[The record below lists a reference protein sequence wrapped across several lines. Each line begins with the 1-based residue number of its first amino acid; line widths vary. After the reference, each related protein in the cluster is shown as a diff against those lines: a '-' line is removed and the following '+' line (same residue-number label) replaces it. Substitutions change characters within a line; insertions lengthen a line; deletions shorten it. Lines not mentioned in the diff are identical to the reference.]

1 MAKRSEA
8 ELMFEQLLKEAA
20 KPDSAG
26 VDLPSQMISPQP
38 GFCMKTVKIPD
49 GTDPWLNRDG
59 WPPGAEKVFLNI
71 CFSEKLPD
79 PPDISEEKL
88 VELIQVSEDAEGAE
102 GFRVPMSLGEP
113 HAELDKSGKGCT
125 VYDVVISQGFMKKIK
140 EKEVFMSF
148 FMTVA
153 LEGLEDKYKIN
164 LSRDCKLLKNKKFMG
179 TLPEH
184 NVRTKS
190 KPQIQE
196 VRKLMEELKVKD
208 GQKQLPEFQK
218 IEEVEESKKSAAKEP
233 KFVIF
238 KDPPDENPEFLVVEI
253 QLPGVISAKSLQ
265 LDVNEDT
272 LLLTTRSDLYRLH
285 VKYLPF
291 DVIPEQ
297 TLAQFNKQTSC
308 LTVTLTISSSSKA
321 Y

>member
-1 MAKRSEA
+1 
-8 ELMFEQLLKEAA
+8 MFEQLLQEAA
-20 KPDSAG
+20 KPESAG
-26 VDLPSQMISPQP
+26 VDLPSQLISPQP
-38 GFCMKTVKIPD
+38 GFCMKTVKVPE
-49 GTDPWLNRDG
+49 GSNPWANSSG

-79 PPDISEEKL
+79 PPDVSEEKL
-88 VELIQVSEDAEGAE
+88 VELIQVTEDAEGAE
-102 GFRVPMSLGEP
+102 GFRIPMSLGEP
-113 HAELDKSGKGCT
+113 RAELDKSGKGCT
-125 VYDVVISQGFMKKIK
+125 VYDVVISEGFMKKIQ
-140 EKEVFMSF
+140 EKEIFMSF

-218 IEEVEESKKSAAKEP
+218 VQEVNDEKSLAKEP

-238 KDPPDENPEFLVVEI
+238 KDPPEGSPQFLVVEI
-253 QLPGVISAKSLQ
+253 QLPGVISAKSLL

-272 LLLTTRSDLYRLH
+272 LLLTTRSDLYWLH

-291 DVIPEQ
+291 DVVPEE
-297 TLAQFNKQTSC
+297 TLAQFNKQTTC
-308 LTVTLTISSSSKA
+308 LTVTLTVSTS
-321 Y
+321 

>member
-1 MAKRSEA
+1 MEKTGEA
-8 ELMFEQLLKEAA
+8 ERMFEELLKEAA
-20 KPDSAG
+20 KPESAG
-26 VDLPSQMISPQP
+26 VDLPSQMILPQP
-38 GFCMKTVKIPD
+38 GFCMKTVKVPE
-49 GTDPWLNRDG
+49 GTNPWVNSGG
-59 WPPGAEKVFLNI
+59 WPDGAEKIFLNI
-71 CFSEKLPD
+71 CYSEKLPD

-88 VELIQVSEDAEGAE
+88 VELLQVTEDAEGAE

-125 VYDVVISQGFMKKIK
+125 VYDIVISKGFMDKIK

-148 FMTVA
+148 FMTIA
-153 LEGLEDKYKIN
+153 LEGIEDKYKIN

-179 TLPEH
+179 ALPEQ
-184 NVRTKS
+184 NVRTSK

-196 VRKLMEELKVKD
+196 VRQLMEELKLKD
-208 GQKQLPEFQK
+208 GNKQMEEMQK
-218 IEEVEESKKSAAKEP
+218 IKEIKDEKSLGKEP

-238 KDPPDENPEFLVVEI
+238 KDPPDDSPKFLVVEI

-272 LLLTTRSDLYRLH
+272 LLLTTRSELYRLH
-285 VKYLPF
+285 IKYLPY
-291 DVIPEQ
+291 DVVPED

-308 LTVTLTISSSSKA
+308 LTVTLTVSSA
-321 Y
+321 